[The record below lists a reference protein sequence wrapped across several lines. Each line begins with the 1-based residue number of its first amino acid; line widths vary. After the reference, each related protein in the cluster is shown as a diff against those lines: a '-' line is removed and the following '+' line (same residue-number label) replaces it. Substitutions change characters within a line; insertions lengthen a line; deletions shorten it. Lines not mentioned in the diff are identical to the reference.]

1 MVISFVVCC
10 DEPLVVVL
18 IQAQDS
24 LSEEI
29 RMVFNETILGALII
43 GVLVGGAI
51 LYSDSKSSSKRL
63 IVEEGIG
70 LERLVNEART
80 KEKPRRLVIRK
91 EMNVAADHS
100 EEQPNRQSST
110 NATEV
115 RVELR
120 LDESNLNPSEIAEKI
135 EEALQNS
142 LNQLP
147 FDVEV
152 NINAVRS

>member
-1 MVISFVVCC
+1 
-10 DEPLVVVL
+10 
-18 IQAQDS
+18 
-24 LSEEI
+24 
-29 RMVFNETILGALII
+29 MVFNETILGALII

-100 EEQPNRQSST
+100 EEQPNRQSSM
-110 NATEV
+110 NSTEV

-135 EEALQNS
+135 EKALQNS